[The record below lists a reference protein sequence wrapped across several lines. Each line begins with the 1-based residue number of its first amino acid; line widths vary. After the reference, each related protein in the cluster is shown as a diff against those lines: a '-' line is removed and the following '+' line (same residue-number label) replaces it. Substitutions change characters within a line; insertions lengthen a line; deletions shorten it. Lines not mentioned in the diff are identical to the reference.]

1 MQDYV
6 EEMTEPMGGGDE
18 SLKMASVNSVFTADS
33 DAVEPA
39 LGAVGAFLG
48 GMLLLWLVCFVVALA
63 IMFYGSKFMVEHY
76 GVKGN
81 MSIGVYLAYF
91 FLAPVWWVALMIAGF
106 QRVFGGAIDISFGVD
121 LFSCRRTNHEYVPLT
136 SLDHLRQHRLSHV
149 QHSFD
154 VAVDHRVPII

>member
-1 MQDYV
+1 
-6 EEMTEPMGGGDE
+6 MTQPMTGGDE

-33 DAVEPA
+33 VNRRQMPLSASHLDRSR
-39 LGAVGAFLG
+39 GAVGAFLG

-106 QRVFGGAIDISFGVD
+106 QRVFGGKKAKTVSKSGSMPMPMPM
-121 LFSCRRTNHEYVPLT
+121 LRRPRRMPRRRRRNRT
-136 SLDHLRQHRLSHV
+136 R
-149 QHSFD
+149 
-154 VAVDHRVPII
+154 

>member
-1 MQDYV
+1 MYVQDYV

-106 QRVFGGAIDISFGVD
+106 QRVFGGKKAKTVSKSGAMPMPM
-121 LFSCRRTNHEYVPLT
+121 LRRPRPMPRRRRRNRT
-136 SLDHLRQHRLSHV
+136 R
-149 QHSFD
+149 
-154 VAVDHRVPII
+154 